1 MAKYGQ
7 YNWSPDQMERIN
19 ARREKRGQEKLV
31 NTKYGYEGEDSDENQ
46 VSPVMKKSQ
55 PESTSALDQYKAQK
69 GLRER
74 MAERVSLKDEM
85 EEKNR
90 SRQVNRSVESEI
102 DKMKRKQNRG
112 ISTPSIKSSFNRMVA

>member
-7 YNWSPDQMERIN
+7 YNWTPDQMERIN
-19 ARREKRGQEKLV
+19 ARRAKRGQEKLV

-74 MAERVSLKDEM
+74 MAERGSLKDEM

-102 DKMKRKQNRG
+102 DKMKRKQNQG
-112 ISTPSIKSSFNRMVA
+112 ISTPSIKSSFNRMTA